1 MGNEAVARDQADV
14 EVAQQTKLIH
24 VTPDLHT
31 RLRMEAARNKTT
43 IRSLTETIIEAWF
56 TEQGGEK
63 NAGGQGD

>member
-14 EVAQQTKLIH
+14 EVAQTKLIH
-24 VTPDLHT
+24 VTPDLHF

-43 IRSLTETIIEAWF
+43 LRNLTETIIEAWF
-56 TEQGGEK
+56 TEQGEEK